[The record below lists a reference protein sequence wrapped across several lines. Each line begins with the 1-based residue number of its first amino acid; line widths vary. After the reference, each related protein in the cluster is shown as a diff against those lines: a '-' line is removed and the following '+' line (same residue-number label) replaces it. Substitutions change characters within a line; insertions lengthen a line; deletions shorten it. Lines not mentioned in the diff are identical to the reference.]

1 MILRKKNKIG
11 GIALPTIKQYYKAI
25 VIKTDWY
32 QHKNT
37 HVDQWNRKKSPEI
50 NPHLYSQLI
59 FDNRKTYKGAK
70 TDSSIK
76 NIGKIGLVWAKN
88 ETRVLAYTIHKNK
101 LKTDKRLKCKSQNHK
116 NPKGKHRQQ
125 NLKYL
130 I

>member
-1 MILRKKNKIG
+1 M
-11 GIALPTIKQYYKAI
+11 A
-25 VIKTDWY
+25 KT
-32 QHKNT
+32 N
-37 HVDQWNRKKSPEI
+37 N
-50 NPHLYSQLI
+50 
-59 FDNRKTYKGAK
+59 GAK
-70 TDSSIK
+70 TVSLIDGV
-76 NIGKIGLVWAKN
+76 GKTGLVHAKN